1 MFLWDMSSIIKYT
14 SLKRC
19 LVIPFVREIQEFQGH
34 LADRKSLVHPVDQL
48 YLDVR
53 VLLLTQ
59 VTQPLLVGLL
69 VQLVLFHQVLPV

>member
-1 MFLWDMSSIIKYT
+1 MGQFNLIKYT

-19 LVIPFVREIQEFQGH
+19 LVVPFVQEIQEFQGH
-34 LADRKSLVHPVDQL
+34 LADRKSQVHPAAQL
-48 YLDVR
+48 YLDVL

-69 VQLVLFHQVLPV
+69 VQLVLFHQVQ